1 MGSVQN
7 PKGLTSKQAI
17 LAMIGISSGLM
28 LSALDQTVIGN
39 ALPSIVA
46 DLGGF
51 DLYAWVAT
59 GYLLMSIVT
68 IPIFGRLG
76 DYYGRK
82 PFIVA
87 ACIIFTLAS
96 LGCSL
101 ATNIYVLIITRALQ
115 GLGGG
120 MLIGTAFASIPDLF
134 PDNRERLKWQIFLS
148 TAFSIVN
155 ALGAPLGG
163 FLTDLFGWRSIFY
176 LNLPLGGLAVF
187 FAWKYIPWVQHTK
200 PEIISLDWLGAL
212 LIASTLA
219 FFQLFIQQAPKA
231 SSSTLIL
238 LFASISLVSLLLL
251 ICRERKIQHP
261 IMPPV
266 LFIKGTVRT
275 LFLLSTLAGS
285 VMFSLLYYTP
295 LMFQGAFGFSS
306 QQAGI
311 LITPMV
317 LSITLG
323 AIINSKVIH
332 HLKNPNWLPRCGFI
346 LLSIACLG
354 LAFSNLNTSFYTLL
368 ILMLLTGC
376 GLGFILI
383 NLTLFTQNSVEKNN
397 LGIATALLQSLRLVG
412 GMLGTAL
419 TGSCITFIYHK
430 NLEEKLRN
438 MGELAYLSK
447 LSNPNLLIQS
457 NMLITN
463 KELINTAKETLLN
476 ALSLGLIASAII
488 SLLALVVIWRLNPI
502 LLFDKK

>member
-7 PKGLTSKQAI
+7 PQGLTTKQAI
-17 LAMIGISSGLM
+17 LAMIGISAGLM

-51 DLYAWVAT
+51 DLYAWIAT

-87 ACIIFTLAS
+87 ACTIFTLAS
-96 LGCSL
+96 LGCAL
-101 ATNIYVLIITRALQ
+101 ATNIYVLIFARALQ

-134 PDNRERLKWQIFLS
+134 PDNHERLKWQIFLS

-176 LNLPLGGLAVF
+176 LNLPLGCLAIF
-187 FAWKYIPWVQHTK
+187 CAWKYIPWVRHTK
-200 PEIISLDWLGAL
+200 TDDVSLDWLGAL
-212 LIASTLA
+212 LIALVLSS
-219 FFQLFIQQAPKA
+219 FQLFIEQVPK
-231 SSSTLIL
+231 SGFS
-238 LFASISLVSLLLL
+238 SLVMLLASVLL
-251 ICRERKIQHP
+251 AAIIFLVYRERKIKHP
-261 IMPPV
+261 LLPPA
-266 LFIKGTVRT
+266 LFVAGTVRT
-275 LFLLSTLAGS
+275 LFLLSILAGS

-295 LMFQGAFGFSS
+295 LMFQGALGFSS

-323 AIINSKVIH
+323 AIINSKVIR
-332 HLKNPNWLPRCGFI
+332 HLDNPNWLPIFGF
-346 LLSIACLG
+346 LLLAIACFC
-354 LAFSNLNTSFYTLL
+354 LACSDLNTSFYLL
-368 ILMLLTGC
+368 LFFMLLSGC

-383 NLTLFTQNSVEKNN
+383 NLTLFTQNSVTKNN

-412 GMLGTAL
+412 GMLGTAI
-419 TGSCITFIYHK
+419 TGSFINFIYK
-430 NLEEKLRN
+430 QNLEKTLIN
-438 MGELAYLSK
+438 TGEIQYLNE
-447 LSNPNLLIQS
+447 LSNPNILVQANQSISDKLPIGTAQQVLLDAI
-457 NMLITN
+457 
-463 KELINTAKETLLN
+463 
-476 ALSLGLIASAII
+476 SLGLFTS
-488 SLLALVVIWRLNPI
+488 
-502 LLFDKK
+502 

>member
-1 MGSVQN
+1 MDSVQN
-7 PKGLTSKQAI
+7 PQGLTTKQAI
-17 LAMIGISSGLM
+17 LAMIGISAGLM

-51 DLYAWVAT
+51 DLYAWIAT

-82 PFIVA
+82 PFIVV
-87 ACIIFTLAS
+87 ACAVFTLAS
-96 LGCSL
+96 LGCAL
-101 ATNIYVLIITRALQ
+101 ASNIYVLIIGRALQ

-163 FLTDLFGWRSIFY
+163 FLTDAFGWRSIFY
-176 LNLPLGGLAVF
+176 LNLPLGCLAVF
-187 FAWKYIPWVQHTK
+187 CAWQYIPWVQHTK
-200 PEIISLDWLGAL
+200 SNDVSLDWIGAL
-212 LIASTLA
+212 LIALA
-219 FFQLFIQQAPKA
+219 LSAFQLFIEQVPKDGL
-231 SSSTLIL
+231 SSWVICL
-238 LFASISLVSLLLL
+238 ASILMGAIVFL
-251 ICRERKIQHP
+251 IYRERKIQHP
-261 IMPPV
+261 LLPPA
-266 LFIKGTVRT
+266 LFVAGTVRT
-275 LFLLSTLAGS
+275 FFLLSTLAGS

-295 LMFQGAFGFSS
+295 LMFQGALGFSS

-323 AIINSKVIH
+323 AIINSKVIR
-332 HLKNPNWLPRCGFI
+332 HLDNPNWLPRCGFLLLAI
-346 LLSIACLG
+346 ACFCLACSTLHTHFYLLLFFMLLS
-354 LAFSNLNTSFYTLL
+354 
-368 ILMLLTGC
+368 GC

-383 NLTLFTQNSVEKNN
+383 NLTLFTQNSVTKNH

-412 GMLGTAL
+412 GMLGTAV
-419 TGSCITFIYHK
+419 TGSFINFLYK
-430 NLEEKLRN
+430 QNLEKTLINADQQQHITE
-438 MGELAYLSK
+438 
-447 LSNPNLLIQS
+447 LSNPNILIQTSHSAS
-457 NMLITN
+457 N
-463 KELINTAKETLLN
+463 ELPIDLAQQVLLDTLSVGLF
-476 ALSLGLIASAII
+476 ASAGICLIA
-488 SLLALVVIWRLNPI
+488 LFI
-502 LLFDKK
+502 LWKVPPMVLFKR